1 MAENQYYGTGRR
13 KSSAA
18 RVFIKPGN
26 GKIVI
31 NQRSLEQYFGRETA
45 RMVVRQPLEL
55 VDMVEKLD
63 LYITVKGGGI
73 SGQAGAIRHGIT
85 RALMEY
91 DESLRSE
98 LRKAG
103 FVTRDARQVERKK
116 VGLRKARR
124 RPQFSKRSL
133 VSASAELNLR
143 KNPLRRVF
151 LCILA
156 AKIHGNVLIATSF
169 SPFPASTHHKGRKI
183 W

>member
-31 NQRSLEQYFGRETA
+31 HPRSLEQYFGRETA

-73 SGQAGAIRHGIT
+73 SGQAGAIRHGIA
-85 RALMEY
+85 RALLQV
-91 DESLRSE
+91 DPDFRDSLKR
-98 LRKAG
+98 AG
-103 FVTRDARQVERKK
+103 LLTRDARMVERKK
-116 VGLRKARR
+116 PGLKKARKAS
-124 RPQFSKRSL
+124 QFSKR
-133 VSASAELNLR
+133 
-143 KNPLRRVF
+143 
-151 LCILA
+151 
-156 AKIHGNVLIATSF
+156 
-169 SPFPASTHHKGRKI
+169 
-183 W
+183 